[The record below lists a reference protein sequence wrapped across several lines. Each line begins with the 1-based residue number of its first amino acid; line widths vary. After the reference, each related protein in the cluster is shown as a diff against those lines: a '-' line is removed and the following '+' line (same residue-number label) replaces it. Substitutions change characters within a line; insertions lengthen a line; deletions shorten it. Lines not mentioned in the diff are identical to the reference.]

1 MRQSIIDYLRPRNQI
16 HKKQTKMK
24 KIVFFCMMCM
34 LMAASTFTA
43 HAQEESKDYFVGK
56 WLVKIQ
62 DLPVDIEE
70 MMVDVARVDGKLKV
84 NLSADG
90 QQIEVQQ
97 VNEKETSITFYFNGN
112 GFDVDMTL
120 VKKSQNEVTG
130 DMLSQFDLTGKRVTK
145 SPQTR

>member
-1 MRQSIIDYLRPRNQI
+1 
-16 HKKQTKMK
+16 MK

-34 LMAASTFTA
+34 LMAASTFTS

-130 DMLSQFDLTGKRVTK
+130 DMLSQFDLTGKRITK

>member
-1 MRQSIIDYLRPRNQI
+1 
-16 HKKQTKMK
+16 MK

-70 MMVDVARVDGKLKV
+70 MTVDIARVDGKLKV

-130 DMLSQFDLTGKRVTK
+130 DMLSQFDLTGKRITK
-145 SPQTR
+145 AAKDKKKKK

>member
-1 MRQSIIDYLRPRNQI
+1 
-16 HKKQTKMK
+16 MK

-34 LMAASTFTA
+34 LMAASTFSA

>member
-1 MRQSIIDYLRPRNQI
+1 
-16 HKKQTKMK
+16 MK

-70 MMVDVARVDGKLKV
+70 MTVDISRVDGKLKV

>member
-1 MRQSIIDYLRPRNQI
+1 
-16 HKKQTKMK
+16 MK

-70 MMVDVARVDGKLKV
+70 MMVDVTRVDGKLKV

>member
-1 MRQSIIDYLRPRNQI
+1 
-16 HKKQTKMK
+16 MK
-24 KIVFFCMMCM
+24 KIVFFFILCM
-34 LMAASTFTA
+34 LMAASAFTA
-43 HAQEESKDYFVGK
+43 QAQEESKDYFVGK

-70 MMVDVARVDGKLKV
+70 MTVDIARVDGKLKV

-130 DMLSQFDLTGKRVTK
+130 DMLSQFDLTGKRITK
-145 SPQTR
+145 AAKDKKKKK

>member
-1 MRQSIIDYLRPRNQI
+1 
-16 HKKQTKMK
+16 MK

-70 MMVDVARVDGKLKV
+70 MTVDIARVDGKLKV

-90 QQIEVQQ
+90 QQIEVRQ

>member
-1 MRQSIIDYLRPRNQI
+1 
-16 HKKQTKMK
+16 MK
-24 KIVFFCMMCM
+24 KIVFFCMLCM
-34 LMAASTFTA
+34 LMAASTFTS

-70 MMVDVARVDGKLKV
+70 MTVDVARVDGKLKV

-130 DMLSQFDLTGKRVTK
+130 DMLNQFDLTGKRITK
-145 SPQTR
+145 AAKGKKKKK

>member
-1 MRQSIIDYLRPRNQI
+1 
-16 HKKQTKMK
+16 MK

-34 LMAASTFTA
+34 LIAANTFTA

>member
-1 MRQSIIDYLRPRNQI
+1 
-16 HKKQTKMK
+16 MK

-70 MMVDVARVDGKLKV
+70 MTVDIARVDGKLKV

-90 QQIEVQQ
+90 QQTEVQQ

-130 DMLSQFDLTGKRVTK
+130 DMLSQFDLTGKRITK
-145 SPQTR
+145 AGKDKKKKK

>member
-1 MRQSIIDYLRPRNQI
+1 
-16 HKKQTKMK
+16 MK

-34 LMAASTFTA
+34 LMAASTFTSQ
-43 HAQEESKDYFVGK
+43 AQEESKDYFVGK

-70 MMVDVARVDGKLKV
+70 MTVDIARVDGKLKV

>member
-1 MRQSIIDYLRPRNQI
+1 
-16 HKKQTKMK
+16 MK

-34 LMAASTFTA
+34 LMVASTFTA

-70 MMVDVARVDGKLKV
+70 MTVDIARVDGKLKV

>member
-1 MRQSIIDYLRPRNQI
+1 
-16 HKKQTKMK
+16 MK
-24 KIVFFCMMCM
+24 KIVFFCMLCM
-34 LMAASTFTA
+34 LMAASTFTSQ
-43 HAQEESKDYFVGK
+43 AQEESKDYFVGK

-70 MMVDVARVDGKLKV
+70 MTVDIARVDGKLKV

-130 DMLSQFDLTGKRVTK
+130 DMLSQFDLTGKRITK
-145 SPQTR
+145 AGKGGKGKKK

>member
-1 MRQSIIDYLRPRNQI
+1 
-16 HKKQTKMK
+16 MK

-34 LMAASTFTA
+34 LMATSTFTS

-145 SPQTR
+145 SPQTH

>member
-1 MRQSIIDYLRPRNQI
+1 
-16 HKKQTKMK
+16 MK

-34 LMAASTFTA
+34 LMAASTFTS

-70 MMVDVARVDGKLKV
+70 MTVDIARVDGKLKV

-130 DMLSQFDLTGKRVTK
+130 DMLSQFDLTGKRITK
-145 SPQTR
+145 AAKDKKKKK

>member
-1 MRQSIIDYLRPRNQI
+1 
-16 HKKQTKMK
+16 MK
-24 KIVFFCMMCM
+24 KIVFFCMLCM
-34 LMAASTFTA
+34 LMAASTFTSQ
-43 HAQEESKDYFVGK
+43 AQEESKDYFVGK

-70 MMVDVARVDGKLKV
+70 MTVDIARVDGKLKV

-130 DMLSQFDLTGKRVTK
+130 DMLSQFDLTGKRITK
-145 SPQTR
+145 AAKGKKKKK

>member
-1 MRQSIIDYLRPRNQI
+1 
-16 HKKQTKMK
+16 MK
-24 KIVFFCMMCM
+24 KIVFFCMLCI
-34 LMAASTFTA
+34 LMAASTFTS

-70 MMVDVARVDGKLKV
+70 MTVDIARVDGKLKV

-130 DMLSQFDLTGKRVTK
+130 DMLSQFDLTGKRITK
-145 SPQTR
+145 AGKDKKKKK

>member
-1 MRQSIIDYLRPRNQI
+1 
-16 HKKQTKMK
+16 MK

-34 LMAASTFTA
+34 LMAANTFTS
-43 HAQEESKDYFVGK
+43 HAQEESKDYFVGN

-70 MMVDVARVDGKLKV
+70 MTVDVARVDGKLKV

>member
-1 MRQSIIDYLRPRNQI
+1 
-16 HKKQTKMK
+16 MK
-24 KIVFFCMMCM
+24 KIALFCMMCM

-70 MMVDVARVDGKLKV
+70 MTVDIARVDGKLKV

>member
-1 MRQSIIDYLRPRNQI
+1 
-16 HKKQTKMK
+16 MK
-24 KIVFFCMMCM
+24 KLVFFCMMCM

-97 VNEKETSITFYFNGN
+97 VNEKETSNSLITPAGQD
-112 GFDVDMTL
+112 GDEAVLHLL
-120 VKKSQNEVTG
+120 VWEIKPVG
-130 DMLSQFDLTGKRVTK
+130 I
-145 SPQTR
+145 SPGIECPSSCRNLPIR

>member
-1 MRQSIIDYLRPRNQI
+1 
-16 HKKQTKMK
+16 MK

-43 HAQEESKDYFVGK
+43 HAQEKSKDYFVGK

>member
-1 MRQSIIDYLRPRNQI
+1 
-16 HKKQTKMK
+16 MK

-70 MMVDVARVDGKLKV
+70 MTVDIARVDGKLKV

-112 GFDVDMTL
+112 GFDVVMTL

>member
-1 MRQSIIDYLRPRNQI
+1 
-16 HKKQTKMK
+16 MK
-24 KIVFFCMMCM
+24 KIVFFCMLCM
-34 LMAASTFTA
+34 LMAASAFTA
-43 HAQEESKDYFVGK
+43 QAQEESKDYFVGK

-130 DMLSQFDLTGKRVTK
+130 DMLSQFDLTGKRITK

>member
-1 MRQSIIDYLRPRNQI
+1 
-16 HKKQTKMK
+16 MK

-70 MMVDVARVDGKLKV
+70 MMVDVTRVDGKLKV

-130 DMLSQFDLTGKRVTK
+130 DMLSQFDLTGKRITK
-145 SPQTR
+145 AGKDKKKKK

>member
-1 MRQSIIDYLRPRNQI
+1 
-16 HKKQTKMK
+16 MK

-43 HAQEESKDYFVGK
+43 HAQEQSKDYFVGK

>member
-1 MRQSIIDYLRPRNQI
+1 
-16 HKKQTKMK
+16 MK
-24 KIVFFCMMCM
+24 KIVFFYMMCM

-70 MMVDVARVDGKLKV
+70 MTVDVARVDGKLKV

>member
-1 MRQSIIDYLRPRNQI
+1 
-16 HKKQTKMK
+16 MK

-130 DMLSQFDLTGKRVTK
+130 DMLSQFDLTGKRITK
-145 SPQTR
+145 AAKGKKKKK

>member
-1 MRQSIIDYLRPRNQI
+1 
-16 HKKQTKMK
+16 MK
-24 KIVFFCMMCM
+24 RIVFFCMLCM
-34 LMAASTFTA
+34 LMAASAFTA
-43 HAQEESKDYFVGK
+43 QAQEESKDYFVGK

-70 MMVDVARVDGKLKV
+70 MTVDIDRVDGKLKV

-90 QQIEVQQ
+90 QQIEVQK

-120 VKKSQNEVTG
+120 VKKSKNEVTG

>member
-1 MRQSIIDYLRPRNQI
+1 
-16 HKKQTKMK
+16 MK
-24 KIVFFCMMCM
+24 KIVFFCMLCM
-34 LMAASTFTA
+34 LMAASAFTA
-43 HAQEESKDYFVGK
+43 QAQEESKDSFVGK

-70 MMVDVARVDGKLKV
+70 MTVDIARVDGKLKV

-130 DMLSQFDLTGKRVTK
+130 DMLSQFDLTGKRITK
-145 SPQTR
+145 AAKDKKKKK

>member
-1 MRQSIIDYLRPRNQI
+1 
-16 HKKQTKMK
+16 MK

-34 LMAASTFTA
+34 LIAASTFTA

-70 MMVDVARVDGKLKV
+70 MTVDIARVDGKLKV

-97 VNEKETSITFYFNGN
+97 VNEKESSITFYFNGN

>member
-1 MRQSIIDYLRPRNQI
+1 
-16 HKKQTKMK
+16 MK
-24 KIVFFCMMCM
+24 KIVFFCMLCM
-34 LMAASTFTA
+34 LMAASTFTV

-56 WLVKIQ
+56 WLVKTQ

-70 MMVDVARVDGKLKV
+70 MTVDIARVDGKLKV

>member
-1 MRQSIIDYLRPRNQI
+1 
-16 HKKQTKMK
+16 MK

-70 MMVDVARVDGKLKV
+70 MTVDIARVDGKLKV

-130 DMLSQFDLTGKRVTK
+130 DMLSQFDLTGKRITK

>member
-1 MRQSIIDYLRPRNQI
+1 
-16 HKKQTKMK
+16 MK

-34 LMAASTFTA
+34 LMAASPFTS

-70 MMVDVARVDGKLKV
+70 MTVDIARVDGKLKV

>member
-1 MRQSIIDYLRPRNQI
+1 
-16 HKKQTKMK
+16 MK
-24 KIVFFCMMCM
+24 KIVFYCMLCM
-34 LMAASTFTA
+34 LMAASAFTA
-43 HAQEESKDYFVGK
+43 QAQEESKDYFVGK

-70 MMVDVARVDGKLKV
+70 MTVDIARVDGKLKV

-120 VKKSQNEVTG
+120 VKKSKNEVTG

>member
-1 MRQSIIDYLRPRNQI
+1 
-16 HKKQTKMK
+16 MK

-34 LMAASTFTA
+34 LMVASTFTA

>member
-1 MRQSIIDYLRPRNQI
+1 
-16 HKKQTKMK
+16 MK

-34 LMAASTFTA
+34 LMVASTFTS

-70 MMVDVARVDGKLKV
+70 MTVDIARVDGKLKV

>member
-1 MRQSIIDYLRPRNQI
+1 
-16 HKKQTKMK
+16 MK

-34 LMAASTFTA
+34 LMAASTFTS

-120 VKKSQNEVTG
+120 VKKSQNEVTV

>member
-1 MRQSIIDYLRPRNQI
+1 
-16 HKKQTKMK
+16 MK
-24 KIVFFCMMCM
+24 TIVFFCMMCM

-70 MMVDVARVDGKLKV
+70 MTVDIARVDGKLKV